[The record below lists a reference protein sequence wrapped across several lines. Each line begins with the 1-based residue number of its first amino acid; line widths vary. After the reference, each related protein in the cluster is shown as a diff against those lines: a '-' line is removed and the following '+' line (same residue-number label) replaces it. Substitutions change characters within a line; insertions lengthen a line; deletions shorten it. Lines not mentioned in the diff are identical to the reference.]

1 MTLYTSDRT
10 TSTIKKSQNFHK
22 RQYWSLFCLVHPAWY
37 ERRPREKKWPHEI
50 LVSRSGISGGHF
62 VLEVFFSGSA
72 SKKGTTVLIQ
82 SVCTWS
88 TSCSHIGVL
97 KQWNIGHVGAL
108 NRSCGSSNQ
117 TLSFFSNKFAWL
129 LDTWLHAL
137 YSRGGEDLWLGCT
150 YWIIYRTVHKWRGKT
165 FWQIQNSFLN
175 CTAGRS
181 WQAFYTMAQRHPH
194 MRLKLMYNSLV

>member
-1 MTLYTSDRT
+1 MKED
-10 TSTIKKSQNFHK
+10 
-22 RQYWSLFCLVHPAWY
+22 
-37 ERRPREKKWPHEI
+37 REKKNGPTKSWCREVAFLAAILFSKFSFPAVHDWP
-50 LVSRSGISGGHF
+50 
-62 VLEVFFSGSA
+62 

-108 NRSCGSSNQ
+108 NRSCGSSTQ